1 MEYAF
6 QKISKVIIMK
16 NIFKKESVENYVKAD
31 SHLVRSLHAKDLV
44 ALGIG
49 AVIGTG
55 IFILPGHEAA
65 LHAGPAVSIAFL
77 IAALVSGMVGMAYA
91 EFSSAM
97 PVAGSAYSF
106 GSVIYGEFVGWLLGW
121 ALILEYFLA
130 VSAEATGFASYFNNN
145 ILAAIGVHV
154 PKALQAGPME
164 GGVINL
170 TAALIVLVVAVIIL
184 HGVDLSKRIE
194 NTAVVIKVAIIILFI
209 VVGIFYIKSSNYV
222 PFYPKQFHSSPW
234 GLGGISTA
242 AATVF
247 FAFIGF
253 DALAANS
260 AETVDPGKNVVKGI
274 IGTVIVAVILYVA
287 FSFVLTGVVN
297 YSKLNVDDPAAYAL
311 QVVGLSGWNKIITIG
326 ALIGIFT
333 AMITMF
339 FGGSRLVYALGRDGL
354 LPKFMGKITKKHAVP
369 TNAIIIAT
377 IVQTFFAG
385 MVPLTELAS
394 LINAGT
400 LLAFAFISFGIIPLR
415 KRKDIVNE
423 GFKMPWYPFLPIL
436 SGLLSV
442 YFIIMLPNLTKISV
456 TSWLILGVIFYF
468 AYGLHHSKLQN
479 NEQ

>member
-1 MEYAF
+1 MR
-6 QKISKVIIMK
+6 
-16 NIFKKESVENYVKAD
+16 NIFKKQAISTYLKAD
-31 SHLVRSLHAKDLV
+31 SRLNKTLRARDLI

-65 LHAGPAVSIAFL
+65 MHAGPAVAIAFL
-77 IAALVSGMVGMAYA
+77 LAALISGIVGMAYA

-106 GSVIYGEFVGWLLGW
+106 GSVVYGEIIGWMLGW

-130 VSAEATGFASYFNNN
+130 VAAEATGFAAYFNNN
-145 ILAAIGVHV
+145 LLSALGLNL
-154 PKALQAGPME
+154 PKALQNGPLE

-170 TAALIVLVVAVIIL
+170 TATLIVLLVSVIII
-184 HGVDLSKRIE
+184 HGANLSKRIE
-194 NTAVVIKVAIIILFI
+194 NVAVIIKVTIIILFI
-209 VVGIFYIKSSNYV
+209 VVGAFYIKTSNYI
-222 PFYPKQFHSSPW
+222 PFYPKQFNTSPW

-260 AETVDPGKNVVKGI
+260 AETIEPEKNVVKGI
-274 IGTVIVAVILYVA
+274 LGTVFVSVILYVT
-287 FSFVLTGVVN
+287 FSLVLTGIVH

-311 QVVGLSGWNKIITIG
+311 KVIHLNAWNKLITIG

-333 AMITMF
+333 SLITMF

-354 LPKFMGKITKKHAVP
+354 LPAKMGAVSHKHLVP
-369 TNAIIIAT
+369 KNAIIIAT
-377 IVQTFFAG
+377 IIQAFFAG
-385 MVPLTELAS
+385 LVPLTQLAS

-415 KRKDIVNE
+415 HRKDIPNH
-423 GFKMPWYPFLPIL
+423 GFKMPLYPYLPIIAGVFSL
-436 SGLLSV
+436 
-442 YFIIMLPNLTKISV
+442 YFVIMLPNITKISV
-456 TSWLILGVIFYF
+456 GLWLILGILVYF
-468 AYGLHHSKLQN
+468 TYGINHSKLQN
-479 NEQ
+479 GK

>member
-1 MEYAF
+1 
-6 QKISKVIIMK
+6 MK

-31 SHLVRSLHAKDLV
+31 SHLVRTLHAKDLV

-65 LHAGPAVSIAFL
+65 LHAGPAVVIAFL
-77 IAALVSGMVGMAYA
+77 VAALVSGMVGMAYA

-130 VSAEATGFASYFNNN
+130 VSAEATGFASYFNDN
-145 ILAAIGVHV
+145 ILAAFGITL
-154 PKALQAGPME
+154 PKALQAGPLE

-170 TAALIVLVVAVIIL
+170 TAGLIVLIVSFIIF

-194 NTAVVIKVAIIILFI
+194 NIAVVVKVAIIILFI
-209 VVGIFYIKSSNYV
+209 VVGVFYIKTSNYV
-222 PFYPKQFHSSPW
+222 PFYPAKFHSSPF

-274 IGTVIVAVILYVA
+274 IGTVIVAVVLYVA
-287 FSFVLTGVVN
+287 FSFVLTGIVH
-297 YSKLNVDDPAAYAL
+297 YTKLNVDDPAAYAL
-311 QVVGLSGWNKIITIG
+311 KVVHLGAWNKIITLG

-354 LPKFMGKITKKHAVP
+354 LPKFLGRVNSKRAVP

-377 IVQTFFAG
+377 VIQTFFAAL
-385 MVPLTELAS
+385 VPLTQLAS

-415 KRKDIVNE
+415 HRKDIPND
-423 GFKMPWYPFLPIL
+423 GFKMPLYPVLPIL
-436 SGLLSV
+436 SGLFSV
-442 YFIIMLPNLTKISV
+442 YFIVMLPSLTKMSV
-456 TSWLILGVIFYF
+456 SLWLILGVIFYF
-468 AYGLHHSKLQN
+468 AYGIRHSKLQQSN
-479 NEQ
+479 V